1 MASSESLKMRAARPR
16 GGGISAAETM
26 VDLEQQIASPEYD
39 YGTVWQDGLVNLP
52 SNIAG
57 LFSAQRQQVYRPE
70 SKSVVETPT
79 GGFFEVTNPAVY
91 GEPERGPGIESPAM
105 RGLGYLSR
113 LMAGDPA
120 TERQT
125 SQAVGKG
132 LAALPQGVTQ
142 MVRDLPRTAE
152 SMRQSAETGVKT
164 VAYDYDE
171 QGRPIEGTGAPP
183 VLDPL
188 LVMGAGAP
196 QMTAAKLGKIPEGSL
211 GVFGAYHG
219 TKKPKRFPKFKLS
232 PETAFTGEGAHAKGY
247 GVYLAGAEGTAKTYQ
262 SSGPALPL
270 PGGKWQL
277 QRGTLYKV
285 EVDAD
290 DHELLNWDRPIS
302 EQSDQVQAGIQKAF
316 EDADVSDWRSMAR
329 YGPPRGPGLHRKTT
343 TPIGDERITGQAA
356 YKWLTEVMADKHRN
370 LYSKKGREL
379 EIEQQQPLH
388 KNVAQQHASEALF
401 AAGVPGLKFL
411 DQLSRGKSLKELKEQ
426 RVARVNALDELRK
439 NPPKFENVYYGASL
453 TKFPDTKMREIFE
466 QKQQNIIA
474 TKERQIASLDKMIA
488 AEKPQTFNYVI
499 FDDSLLEIVDEFSP
513 EAFSNKPKGKNK
525 GGYVMTGAE
534 TMIGLD

>member
-1 MASSESLKMRAARPR
+1 
-16 GGGISAAETM
+16 
-26 VDLEQQIASPEYD
+26 
-39 YGTVWQDGLVNLP
+39 
-52 SNIAG
+52 
-57 LFSAQRQQVYRPE
+57 
-70 SKSVVETPT
+70 
-79 GGFFEVTNPAVY
+79 
-91 GEPERGPGIESPAM
+91 
-105 RGLGYLSR
+105 
-113 LMAGDPA
+113 
-120 TERQT
+120 
-125 SQAVGKG
+125 
-132 LAALPQGVTQ
+132 
-142 MVRDLPRTAE
+142 
-152 SMRQSAETGVKT
+152 
-164 VAYDYDE
+164 
-171 QGRPIEGTGAPP
+171 
-183 VLDPL
+183 
-188 LVMGAGAP
+188 MGAGAP
-196 QMTAAKLGKIPEGSL
+196 QMMAAKLGKIPEGSL

-247 GVYLAGAEGTAKTYQ
+247 GVYLAGAEGTAKIYQ
-262 SSGPALPL
+262 SPSSVLPS
-270 PGGKWQL
+270 PGGK
-277 QRGTLYKV
+277 QRGNLYKV

-290 DHELLNWDRPIS
+290 DHQLLDWDRPIS

-316 EDADVSDWRSMAR
+316 EDAGVSDWRSIAR
-329 YGPPRGPGLHRKTT
+329 YGPPMGPGLHRKPT

-356 YKWLTEVMADKHRN
+356 YKWLTQVMADKHRN

-426 RVARVNALDELRK
+426 RVARVNALDELRE
-439 NPPKFENVYYGASL
+439 NPPKL
-453 TKFPDTKMREIFE
+453 TKKIPDDKITIENFY
-466 QKQQNIIA
+466 KQEEWAHANRIA

-488 AEKPQTFNYVI
+488 ADKPQTFNYVI

-513 EAFSNKPKGKNK
+513 EAFSKTPKGKNK